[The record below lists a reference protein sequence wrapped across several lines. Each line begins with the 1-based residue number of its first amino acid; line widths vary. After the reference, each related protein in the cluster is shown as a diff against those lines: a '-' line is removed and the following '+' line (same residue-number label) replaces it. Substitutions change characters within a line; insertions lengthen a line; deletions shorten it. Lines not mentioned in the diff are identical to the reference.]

1 MTSTLVDSFSR
12 QIVYLRLS
20 VTDRCDLRCNYC
32 IPDGYKHFKSTDD
45 WLTFTEI
52 ERLVSIFANLG
63 VSRIRLTGGE
73 PLTRKGIDQLA
84 ANLANIPGITDLSLS
99 TNGTQLSRYASNL
112 YAAGVKRLNISLDT
126 LNPVRM
132 QQLTGHDVAAA
143 IFDGIKTAH
152 RIGFSPIKINMV
164 LIPGFNDDEVNAM
177 AAFCIDHGMILRLI
191 ELMPVGESG
200 QRAHMATHNQAIN
213 IHAIRDQLVQQF
225 NLVSA
230 TIPGGGPAYYL
241 QSPDGRFSVGF
252 ISAVSQHFCDTCNR
266 VRLAVDG
273 VLHLCLG
280 REDQVN
286 LREPMRKGASDDD
299 LSNMIIQAIAQK
311 PERHCF
317 NEPQHKI
324 VRIMAGTGG

>member
-152 RIGFSPIKINMV
+152 HIGFSPIKINMV

-299 LSNMIIQAIAQK
+299 LRNMIIQAIAQK